1 MSNRTLLVIVAV
13 VAAISLVGILGAPG
27 MADDG
32 SNETSE
38 HERPD
43 EAQDDSEE
51 GAVSE
56 WLQGQLDERLGESA
70 VLLNERQ
77 YDAARDQV
85 GDEYDEHL
93 ERYAELED
101 EIEDEDEDEDEDVEE
116 ELRSTEEFEEARDNQ
131 RNITD
136 DVETYD
142 RTYEEYQE
150 AVEEGDDERAREL
163 ARDLDELADSI
174 EEGSQRADEEF
185 DRIESETDRDV
196 STARDSIE
204 SVRADI
210 ENRQSE
216 VRDREF
222 EGTELSV
229 EGEPTAISF
238 NEPMTLSGTVMTE
251 DGEPVANE
259 PIALEIEGQRIE
271 ATTSATGS
279 FSVSYRPTV
288 LPLETTELDV
298 EYVPPRGSPYDGS
311 NASVDV
317 AVEQVDSEIEVTEYN
332 ETAAFEDNLTV
343 DGTVSAEE
351 IPADAVPVSLIIEGE
366 EYASG
371 VTDGDGT
378 FALNATLP
386 AGVPLEEPDIRVV
399 TDLEDRALG
408 NSETDVPVRIEE
420 TPSVLEMRIEPTG
433 EHGAIVG
440 GELTTVDGVP
450 VAGQTIVI
458 DVEGEET
465 TVETTEGGTFE
476 QSVTL
481 PDDRSSATVT
491 VTYADS
497 SSNIEDAEES
507 VTIDLGEG
515 GATGFVGSLFEGLP
529 FSVSVESL
537 GLFVLVVLGSVSLTI
552 GAYRLYQLR
561 RAGRAA
567 TTSGSK
573 GPRGQVS
580 DTGVIRVLLSLA
592 RDRLREGETDRAVEL
607 AYVAARLG
615 VGHGPSESQTHWEF
629 YDSCLSDGFSSEE
642 LRRLESLTT
651 QYEVAAFAPEMSQES
666 AANEA
671 LRDAE
676 QLAE

>member
-1 MSNRTLLVIVAV
+1 
-13 VAAISLVGILGAPG
+13 
-27 MADDG
+27 MADEG

-38 HERPD
+38 HERPEEAED
-43 EAQDDSEE
+43 ESEE

-56 WLQGQLDERLGESA
+56 WLSGQLDERLGESA
-70 VLLNERQ
+70 VQLSEGQ
-77 YDAARDQV
+77 YDAAREQV
-85 GDEYDEHL
+85 GDEYDEDL

-101 EIEDEDEDEDEDVEE
+101 EVDDEDDER
-116 ELRSTEEFEEARDNQ
+116 RSAGEFEEARDNQ
-131 RNITD
+131 RNITA
-136 DVETYD
+136 DVESYD

-150 AVEEGDDERAREL
+150 AVEEGDGETAREL

-174 EEGSQRADEEF
+174 DEGSQRADEEL
-185 DRIESETDRDV
+185 DRIETETDRDV
-196 STARDSIE
+196 SMARDSIDSVSSDVE
-204 SVRADI
+204 S
-210 ENRQSE
+210 RQSE
-216 VRDREF
+216 VREQEF

-229 EGEPTAISF
+229 EGDPTAISF
-238 NEPMTLSGTVMTE
+238 SEPMTLSGTVTTE

-271 ATTSATGS
+271 ANTSQIGS

-317 AVEQVDSEIEVTEYN
+317 EVEQVDSEIEATEYN
-332 ETAAFEDNLTV
+332 ETVAFEDNLTV

-351 IPADAVPVSLIIEGE
+351 VPADAVPVSLIIEGE

-371 VTDGDGT
+371 ETDDDGT

-386 AGVPLEEPDIRVV
+386 ANVSLEEPDIRVV
-399 TDLEDRALG
+399 TDLEERALA

-420 TPSVLEMRIEPTG
+420 TPSVLEMRVEPTG

-440 GELTTVDGVP
+440 GELTTVEGVP
-450 VAGQTIVI
+450 VADQTIVI

-465 TVETTEGGTFE
+465 TVETTERGAFE
-476 QSVTL
+476 QSITL
-481 PDDRSSATVT
+481 PDDRTSATVT

-515 GATGFVGSLFEGLP
+515 GATGFVGSLFEGVP

-537 GLFVLVVLGSVSLTI
+537 GLFVLIVLGSVALTV
-552 GAYRLYQLR
+552 GAYRLYQFR
-561 RAGRAA
+561 RARGADGTGHR
-567 TTSGSK
+567 SGS
-573 GPRGQVS
+573 RGSVS
-580 DTGVIRVLLSLA
+580 DTGAIRVLLSLA
-592 RDRLREGETDRAVEL
+592 RDRLGEGETDRAVEL

-615 VGHGPSESQTHWEF
+615 FGHGPSESQTHWEF
-629 YDSCLSDGFSSEE
+629 YDSCLSGGFSTEE
-642 LRRLESLTT
+642 LRILESLTT
-651 QYEVAAFAPEMSQES
+651 HYEVAVFAPERSQES

-676 QLAE
+676 RLAE